1 MQILL
6 EGRAAPIPVEAGDTI
21 LDSLLRAGVLFS
33 FSCQTG
39 DCGAC
44 KCELLGGNVQE
55 LACSDEALTPEERAN
70 NIVLACRS
78 RVRDDTVV
86 RFIT

>member
-1 MQILL
+1 MHLTL
-6 EGRAAPIPVEAGDTI
+6 EGRAAPIPVDAGDTI

-33 FSCQTG
+33 YACQTG

-44 KCELLGGNVQE
+44 KCVLLGGNVEE
-55 LACSDEALTPEERAN
+55 LACSEQALKPEERASN
-70 NIVLACRS
+70 VVLACRS